1 MTYPIDHNIPIPPR
15 WESRVAPAW
24 SRNLYPWDNL
34 EPTDSFLVPCEPYE
48 AEKTRQR
55 LLAAANR
62 RYPRGERYT
71 TRCVPDGVRIWRT
84 Q

>member
-1 MTYPIDHNIPIPPR
+1 MFPIEQNVPIPPKWETRTTPKWERIGYR
-15 WESRVAPAW
+15 WSDMRPG
-24 SRNLYPWDNL
+24 
-34 EPTDSFLVPCEPYE
+34 DSFLVPCEPYE

-71 TRCVPDGVRIWRT
+71 TRCVPDGVRIWRVA
-84 Q
+84 